1 MHGSLF
7 KPIKKLITLK
17 LSVQNCTDTTMRM
30 IDADALS
37 YQFHF
42 DVNNC
47 FGILNNYK
55 NWASEKH
62 LDAIMQTYARTY
74 TKIFST
80 CISKMAS
87 WMH

>member
-30 IDADALS
+30 IDADTLS

-55 NWASEKH
+55 N
-62 LDAIMQTYARTY
+62 
-74 TKIFST
+74 
-80 CISKMAS
+80 
-87 WMH
+87 

>member
-55 NWASEKH
+55 N
-62 LDAIMQTYARTY
+62 
-74 TKIFST
+74 
-80 CISKMAS
+80 
-87 WMH
+87 